1 MARLL
6 SSYFFK
12 AMIHAPRESVNRY
25 VHFLLRPGGIASPS
39 PTRTFTFEL
48 SPPESPPQRCR
59 ISLRGQTANSR
70 DRTFTGKTSSIMG
83 CRQTT
88 QNKLF
93 QVWRDRSGDLRR
105 GRRGL

>member
-70 DRTFTGKTSSIMG
+70 DRTLTGKTSSIMG
-83 CRQTT
+83 CRHMNADEPRVGKRRTT
-88 QNKLF
+88 
-93 QVWRDRSGDLRR
+93 DERSRI
-105 GRRGL
+105 